1 MEWSW
6 VSDITGTLNAQG
18 IIEYLQ
24 LNELIRQVQ
33 CLPGERCPDP
43 VALN

>member
-1 MEWSW
+1 MKWSW

-24 LNELIRQVQ
+24 LNKLIRQSNV
-33 CLPGERCPDP
+33 CLEKDGQ
-43 VALN
+43 LMWL